1 MTGVRQRLL
10 STIAGQLGRPHG
22 LLGRGVAIMLNRGN
36 RRSVSAA
43 VQATEIGPGG
53 VAADIGFGGGVG
65 LGLLLDRVGD
75 DGLVYGVEVSEDMVR
90 RARSRF
96 AAHLAAGRLRLTD
109 GSLTGVPLDDNSVDA
124 AITVNTVY
132 FVPELDAACVEL
144 ARVLRPGGRLVI
156 GIGDPEAMARLP
168 FTSYGFTLR
177 PVSDVTAALQKA
189 DLDVVEQRQLDDVA
203 IPHHLLVARRANGAG
218 PR

>member
-1 MTGVRQRLL
+1 MTGARQRLL
-10 STIAGQLGRPHG
+10 SIVAGQLGRPHG
-22 LLGRGVAIMLNRGN
+22 LLGRGVAVFLNRGN
-36 RRSVSAA
+36 RRSVAAA
-43 VQATEIGPGG
+43 VQATQIDPGG

-75 DGLVYGVEVSEDMVR
+75 DGLVHGVEVSEDMLR

-96 AAHLAAGRLRLTD
+96 AAQVETGRLRLTD
-109 GSLTGVPLDDNSVDA
+109 GSLTAVPLDDDSVDA

-132 FVPELDAACVEL
+132 FVPELDTACAEL
-144 ARVLRPGGRLVI
+144 ARVLRPGGRVVV

-177 PVSDVTAALQKA
+177 PVSDVIAALRKA
-189 DLDVVEQRQLDDVA
+189 GLDVVEQRRLDDVA
-203 IPHHLLVARRANGAG
+203 IPHHLLVARRTAI
-218 PR
+218 

>member
-1 MTGVRQRLL
+1 LL
-10 STIAGQLGRPHG
+10 SIVAGQLGRPHG

-36 RRSVSAA
+36 RRSLAAA
-43 VQATEIGPGG
+43 VQATDIAPGG

-75 DGLVYGVEVSEDMVR
+75 DGLVHGVEVSEDMLR

-96 AAHLAAGRLRLTD
+96 AAYVEAGRLRLTD
-109 GSLTGVPLDDNSVDA
+109 GSLTAVPLDDNSVDA

-132 FVPELDAACVEL
+132 FVPELDAACAEL
-144 ARVLRPGGRLVI
+144 ARVLRPGGRVVV

-177 PVSDVTAALQKA
+177 PVSDVIAALQKA
-189 DLDVVEQRQLDDVA
+189 GLGVVEHRRLDDVA
-203 IPHHLLVARRANGAG
+203 IAHHLLVARRAS
-218 PR
+218 

>member
-1 MTGVRQRLL
+1 MTGARRRLL

-22 LLGRGVAIMLNRGN
+22 LVGRGVAIMLNRGN
-36 RRSVSAA
+36 RRTVAAA
-43 VQATEIGPGG
+43 VQAAEIAPGA

-75 DGLVYGVEVSEDMVR
+75 DGLVHGVEVSDDMLR

-96 AAHLAAGRLRLTD
+96 AAHIAAGRLRLTD
-109 GSLTGVPLDDNSVDA
+109 GSLTAVPLDDHSLDA

-132 FVPELDAACVEL
+132 FVPELDAACAEL
-144 ARVLRPGGRLVI
+144 ARVLRPGGRVVV
-156 GIGDPEAMARLP
+156 GIGDPGAMARLS

-177 PVSDVTAALQKA
+177 PVTDVVAALQKA
-189 DLDVVEQRQLDDVA
+189 GLDIVEQRALDDMA
-203 IPHHLLVARRANGAG
+203 IPHHLLVARRAT
-218 PR
+218 